1 LRPEDLY
8 KAIGEIGE
16 DLLERSE
23 ESAGDFDGVKTAAER
38 SGEKPGA
45 GETKH
50 DSSETKQK
58 MPQKKPVKVYW
69 IRYAA
74 AAAAFFLVIAG
85 GAAVIRN
92 WRMGSSAPQEVAEEK
107 AIDSQEAAAEYDE
120 AMEAEEAAPEEEMP
134 MEAAE
139 EEAAPAAEEAAK
151 EEAAPEDNAVPAEM
165 GEEEAASSSV
175 MEDTWDDEPW
185 QKSEE
190 EGAVLVSASMER
202 KDAGAERAVMPGEA
216 LDAVYSFEAESA
228 AAILGESGT
237 DDNKLYSPLNL
248 YTAMAMLAGI
258 TSGDAQEELI
268 RALDR
273 GTADL
278 PLITET
284 ARAMIKTAT
293 RDNRSGTSRVSNSLW
308 LRKGISYKITP
319 LLQISDWYNASVF
332 SGKMGS
338 PEYNALLREWISDST
353 EGLLDEYA
361 GNASLDDLT
370 SLALVSSLY
379 YKAPWMDMFFSGNTR
394 AGTFHSPSGDVEAEM
409 MNTLEYLKYY
419 KGDHYE
425 AVAVPLADGNE
436 VVLYLPE
443 NGSAPEQL
451 AAEQT
456 WMKPLTDQGLW
467 SEENL
472 IALEVPS
479 FDVSRQMDLRD
490 AMAKMGVSSVFEN
503 RDSFDRVLEGSN
515 ALSKAEQAARV
526 IANEEGVTAAS
537 YTLEAAAGEGDLS
550 DQIIELTFDRPFMF
564 AIADG
569 EGVVWFA
576 GVVNQP

>member
-1 LRPEDLY
+1 MRPEDLY

-23 ESAGDFDGVKTAAER
+23 ESSRDFEGVKTAAER
-38 SGEKPGA
+38 SGEDPSA
-45 GETKH
+45 VETKH

-58 MPQKKPVKVYW
+58 IPHKKPVKVYW

-74 AAAAFFLVIAG
+74 AAAACFLVIAG

-107 AIDSQEAAAEYDE
+107 AIDSQEAAAEYEE
-120 AMEAEEAAPEEEMP
+120 AMETEEAAPEEEMP

-139 EEAAPAAEEAAK
+139 EAAPMAEEAAK
-151 EEAAPEDNAVPAEM
+151 DEAAAEDNAVPAEM

-190 EGAVLVSASMER
+190 ESAVLVSASMER

-237 DDNKLYSPLNL
+237 EDNKLYSPLNL

-284 ARAMIKTAT
+284 ARAMIRTAT
-293 RDNRSGTSRVSNSLW
+293 RDNRDGTSRVSNSLW

-319 LLQISDWYNASVF
+319 LLQISDWYHASVF

-425 AVAVPLADGNE
+425 AEAVPLADGNE
-436 VVLYLPE
+436 VILYLPE
-443 NGSAPEQL
+443 EGITPEQL
-451 AAEQT
+451 AADRN
-456 WMKPLTDQGLW
+456 WINPLSDQGLW
-467 SEENL
+467 KEDSL
-472 IALEVPS
+472 IALEVPA
-479 FDVSRQMDLRD
+479 FDVSRQMDLKD

-537 YTLEAAAGEGDLS
+537 YTLEAAAGEGDLT
-550 DQIIELTFDRPFMF
+550 DRIIELTFDRPFMF

-569 EGVVWFA
+569 EGVIWFA